1 MFSFIPLPYKII
13 ILLVLLSG
21 AVALGYMKGLEKSEL
36 ELAKFQADANAKIAE
51 LEKANS
57 EISNTVVTK
66 YVDRVKTVK
75 EKEYVYLDQAKNDVP
90 PQHDL
95 SNGWVYLHDTSS
107 QALSA
112 ESSRSTDETSS
123 GVKDNIALS
132 TVVANY
138 SICRQNSEQLRALQ
152 QWIIDTKAK
161 VDAQNSEG
169 ASNE

>member
-95 SNGWVYLHDTSS
+95 SNGWVYLHDTS
-107 QALSA
+107 AKGLPA
-112 ESSRSTDETSS
+112 VPARSSDEGSS
-123 GVKDNIALS
+123 GIKDNIALGTIAS
-132 TVVANY
+132 NY
-138 SICRQNSEQLRALQ
+138 SVCYQNSEQLRALQ
-152 QWIIDTKAK
+152 KWLRDTKAA
-161 VDAQNSEG
+161 VDKENGESK
-169 ASNE
+169 NE